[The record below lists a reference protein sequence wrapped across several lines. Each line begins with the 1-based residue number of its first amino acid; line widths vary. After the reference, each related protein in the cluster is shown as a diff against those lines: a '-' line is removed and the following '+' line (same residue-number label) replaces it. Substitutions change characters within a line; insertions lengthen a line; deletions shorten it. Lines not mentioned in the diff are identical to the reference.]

1 MQPLAGES
9 LQGKGSTSANS
20 LFSSLKTR
28 RKKKKESK
36 HFELVASTVSEVTC
50 LEKTQASPTPWA
62 PVTMTYF
69 GRRPFTDVIS

>member
-28 RKKKKESK
+28 RKKQERK
-36 HFELVASTVSEVTC
+36 HFGLVASTVSEVTC
-50 LEKTQASPTPWA
+50 LKKTQASPTPWA

-69 GRRPFTDVIS
+69 GRRPFTDVIR